1 MKYFKKLMLVILLS
15 NMMIV
20 AEDDLNFPND
30 NGFAKHAASS
40 TFSSQIPMLFVDISF
55 AYGQPIVGIFYFMY
69 AVVAESFYAGVMNFS
84 FRERAA
90 SMKRSEGVLRLPD
103 MDSEQEDNV
112 LRIIIPERPF
122 SPCCFI
128 GSPLQSPEARKRFPS
143 NTYMTTSEMF

>member
-1 MKYFKKLMLVILLS
+1 
-15 NMMIV
+15 
-20 AEDDLNFPND
+20 
-30 NGFAKHAASS
+30 
-40 TFSSQIPMLFVDISF
+40 
-55 AYGQPIVGIFYFMY
+55 MY

-103 MDSEQEDNV
+103 MDSDNNKNV

-128 GSPLQSPEARKRFPS
+128 GSPLQSPVARKRVPS
-143 NTYMTTSEMF
+143 NS